1 MNTSYQRHPQRGRAL
16 RASVIV
22 FAAAALGWTGAAIAS
37 SGDKAETK
45 VVVKVDETPLNR
57 EADGGL
63 RVSFSPI
70 VKKVAPAVVQV
81 EVTDEVQKVSAA
93 QLPPFLRDPRMRR
106 YFGLPDGDEFELP
119 RAEPQRG
126 AGSGVIVSEDGYI
139 LTNNHVVQ
147 NADKIEVTLDNGKTH
162 KATVVGTDPDT
173 DLAVIKIEAEN
184 LPALTFADSN
194 AIEVGDTVLAVG
206 NPFGL
211 GQTVTSGMVSALG
224 RATMGLAYEDFIQ
237 TDAAINPGNSGGAL
251 VDTNG
256 RLVGINTAILSR
268 SGGFQGI
275 GFAIPA
281 NLARNVMQQ
290 LATDGKVTRGFLGV
304 FLDELTPELAEQFG
318 LEENTKGV
326 LISDVS
332 EDTPAEKAGLEH
344 GDIIVSVNGRS
355 YNSLRELRFAVANL
369 RPGEEAEFKIIR
381 DGDEKTI
388 DVEIGSRDGDVAAL
402 NPNVDKADEGSLNG
416 VQVANLDPRLRR
428 QYGVQSRTQGALIVE
443 VDPES
448 ASYEA
453 GLRPGMVILEINR
466 QRVTDADEAVQLT
479 EKSSPDGK
487 TLVRVWSAR
496 YGFGYVVVD
505 ESGDE

>member
-1 MNTSYQRHPQRGRAL
+1 M
-16 RASVIV
+16 RASVLI

-37 SGDKAETK
+37 SDKPETK
-45 VVVKVDETPLNR
+45 VVVKVDDTPLNR
-57 EADGGL
+57 EGDGAL
-63 RVSFSPI
+63 RVSFSPV

-106 YFGLPDGDEFELP
+106 YFGLPDGEEFELP

-147 NADKIEVTLDNGKTH
+147 NADKIEVTLDSGKTL
-162 KATVVGTDPDT
+162 KAEVVGTDPDT
-173 DLAVIKIEAEN
+173 DLAVIKIDATD
-184 LPALTFADSN
+184 LPALTFADSD

-275 GFAIPA
+275 GFAIPS

-290 LATDGKVTRGFLGV
+290 LATDGKVTRGYLGV
-304 FLDELTPELAEQFG
+304 QLDPLTPELAEQFG
-318 LEENTKGV
+318 LDADTKGV
-326 LISDVS
+326 LISEVS

-344 GDIIVSVNGRS
+344 GDVILAVNGRTYS
-355 YNSLRELRFAVANL
+355 TLRELRFAVANL
-369 RPGEEAEFKIIR
+369 RPGEAAEIKVFR

-388 DVEIGSRDGDVAAL
+388 EVEIGARDGDIASL
-402 NPNVDKADEGSLNG
+402 NPSAEKADEGSLNG

-428 QYGVQSRTQGALIVE
+428 QYGIQSRVTGALIVE
-443 VDPES
+443 VDNES

-453 GLRPGMVILEINR
+453 GLRPGMVILEIN
-466 QRVTDADEAVQLT
+466 QERVRDADDAVALT
-479 EKSSPDGK
+479 EDSSPDGK
-487 TLVRVWSAR
+487 TLLRVWSAR
-496 YGFGYVVVD
+496 YGVRYVVVD